1 MEKERVI
8 APKYKRVAAMFLDVI
23 LVFLIWYFLT
33 IKDLDEVNALLR
45 NLDPDTP
52 GALDVF
58 AQALFQML
66 TAFLLKWLFCQTAYF
81 CFIPALLGKGKTFG
95 KLLFRLSLLDRKTL
109 EVMSP
114 SRLLLREFIGRTIV
128 ETLLIVPGIVSL
140 VMTAVSRDG
149 ISLRDRI
156 AGTIVVQ
163 DSSYLE

>member
-1 MEKERVI
+1 
-8 APKYKRVAAMFLDVI
+8 
-23 LVFLIWYFLT
+23 
-33 IKDLDEVNALLR
+33 
-45 NLDPDTP
+45 
-52 GALDVF
+52 
-58 AQALFQML
+58 
-66 TAFLLKWLFCQTAYF
+66 
-81 CFIPALLGKGKTFG
+81 
-95 KLLFRLSLLDRKTL
+95 
-109 EVMSP
+109 MSP